1 MQSCEQT
8 QGMSIYQHG
17 VSVNDYFH
25 DLYNH
30 IIHKT
35 PLKFEWKLPDW
46 VYESVLWNNLLE
58 LSIIDEY
65 QIYHDCGKPFCL
77 IIDSDGKKH
86 FPEHAQIS
94 SKIWLEYNGHS
105 ERNIQISKLIEMDM
119 EIHLLKDIGV
129 EDFCKH
135 KEAATLLI
143 TGLCEVHSNASM
155 FGGIESISFKTKFKH
170 INKRGKKITNY
181 LMEKTQ

>member
-17 VSVNDYFH
+17 VSVNDFFH

-46 VYESVLWNNLLE
+46 IYESALWNNLLE

-77 IIDSDGKKH
+77 IIDSDGKRH
-86 FPEHAQIS
+86 FPNHAEIS
-94 SKIWLEYNGHS
+94 SEIWLEYNKHS
-105 ERNIQISKLIEMDM
+105 DRNIQISKLIKMDM
-119 EIHLLKDIGV
+119 DIHLLKDIGID
-129 EDFCKH
+129 DFCKN
-135 KEAATLLI
+135 KESATLLI
-143 TGLCEVHSNASM
+143 TGLCEIHSNASM
-155 FGGIESISFKTKFKH
+155 FGGIESISFKTKFKN

-181 LMEKTQ
+181 LMENQ